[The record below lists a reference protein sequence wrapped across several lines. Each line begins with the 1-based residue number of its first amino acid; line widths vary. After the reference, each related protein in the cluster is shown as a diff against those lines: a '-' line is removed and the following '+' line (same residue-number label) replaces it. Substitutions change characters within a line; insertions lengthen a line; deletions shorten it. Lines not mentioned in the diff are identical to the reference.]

1 MTGPVLV
8 VEDDAPVREALG
20 QTLELEGFSPILA
33 GSFVVAKDHIR
44 RDFSGVILSD
54 VRMPGRDGLFLLEHV
69 QGVDSDLPVILLTGE
84 GDIPTAIGATR
95 KGVFEFLEKPCGN
108 DVLLE
113 TVTRAM
119 KARALVI
126 ENRRLKAMVASGDAA
141 EQMIFGKS
149 DKVLALRAA
158 VRKLAALDEPVLIQG
173 APGAGVDKIAEV
185 MHLLSPRSTRPFRRV
200 AAAALSPD
208 QLTALVDEC
217 EGGTLYLDQVTALPP
232 ETQFAL
238 THVLDE
244 GRSTRI
250 LAGTFT
256 TANRETFN
264 TDLHYRLEALTV
276 RIPALKERPED
287 IPVLFRHYVQKA
299 REQTGVEP
307 PPITEEVIAGLM
319 AQDWPGNAR
328 ALMNAATRFVLGQG
342 ADAGEEE
349 MGLTEKLAQV
359 ERALLIEGLRRH
371 SGNASLTAEHFKL
384 PRKTLYDK
392 FAKYGIKPAEY
403 R

>member
-33 GSFVVAKDHIR
+33 GSFVVAKDHISP
-44 RDFSGVILSD
+44 DFEGVVLSD
-54 VRMPGRDGLFLLEHV
+54 VRMPGRDGLFLLEHA
-69 QGVDSDLPVILLTGE
+69 QSVDADLPVILLTGE
-84 GDIPTAIGATR
+84 GDIPTAVGATR
-95 KGVFEFLEKPCGN
+95 KGAFEFLEKPCSN
-108 DVLLE
+108 DLLIE
-113 TVTRAM
+113 TVGRAL
-119 KARALVI
+119 KARILVM

-141 EQMIFGKS
+141 ERMIFGKS
-149 DKVLALRAA
+149 DKVVALRAA
-158 VRKLAALDEPVLIQG
+158 VRQLAALDEPVLIEG

-185 MHLLSPRSTRPFRRV
+185 MHLLSPRADQPFRRV
-200 AAAALSPD
+200 ASVALSPD
-208 QLTALVDEC
+208 QLEAVIREC
-217 EGGTLYLDQVTALPP
+217 KGGTVYLDQVTALPP

-238 THVLDE
+238 IHILD
-244 GRSTRI
+244 GAHGTRI

-256 TANRETFN
+256 TANREAFN
-264 TDLHYRLEALTV
+264 ADLHYRLQALTV

-287 IPVLFRHYVQKA
+287 IPVMFRHYVQQA

-328 ALMNAATRFVLGQG
+328 AFMNAATRFVLGQG
-342 ADAGEEE
+342 ADAAEEE
-349 MGLTEKLAQV
+349 MGLVEKLAQV
-359 ERALLIEGLRRH
+359 ERALLIEGLRRNG
-371 SGNASLTAEHFKL
+371 GNASLTAEHFKL